1 MKFRNKII
9 CLALVL
15 LMVVP
20 ILAMATSANTAT
32 AATIKSVELTLK
44 KKNGSDI
51 PAQYGS
57 VAGITDGDAFDSTRD
72 ANDSWPYF
80 YSDWVKNSNIFY
92 YLDQDG
98 KFTESATD
106 ENNKYRAY
114 LVIELNDVSKLSDMT
129 IWLGA
134 DGSTAENAGAWSNP
148 KLNWNMNEAYDI
160 LGSMDGET
168 WVVLDEFDK
177 MCGNKTEKGENFP
190 SEGDAHYA
198 SKTVDGYLRLGHKI
212 DMKDQTM
219 RYISVAVKK
228 GNNET
233 HNQTGEELHAIFF
246 GEITINGE
254 VADASALDYRFAK
267 DGDLLYQLDFNGT
280 AGTFVPGDANG
291 AGWNYSNFA
300 PSADGKSATFNF
312 TTSNEAGEN
321 KSRARFSGK
330 FENYTLAGNSYTVEF
345 TLNSTAPVGIALDG
359 GGGFVIQPTTNSTW
373 IGRYGSWA
381 KIGKLEI
388 YEGSFEQIQT
398 YAIEISFP
406 TTTATNYNNIE
417 AYNPTVYRLFVK
429 NAEGTWDLVREVPV
443 DATIQF
449 DFEAAYGYL
458 DFAAIRYNDNFKTDA
473 DGNPTTSTV
482 SDVKLYKGIDF
493 IPKSV
498 AETPEDTEPED
509 TEPTDTQPT
518 DTQPTDTQPTTPPET
533 FAPPKPVTDAPTETS
548 GDTGA
553 AEESGCASLIS
564 GAGIVAAVTG
574 VAALAFASKKRK
586 ED

>member
-1 MKFRNKII
+1 MKKII
-9 CLALVL
+9 CLALTL

-20 ILAMATSANTAT
+20 MLAMTVSANTPAY
-32 AATIKSVELTLK
+32 VE
-44 KKNGSDI
+44 
-51 PAQYGS
+51 Y
-57 VAGITDGDAFDSTRD
+57 
-72 ANDSWPYF
+72 ANA
-80 YSDWVKNSNIFY
+80 
-92 YLDQDG
+92 QDG
-98 KFTESATD
+98 E
-106 ENNKYRAY
+106 
-114 LVIELNDVSKLSDMT
+114 
-129 IWLGA
+129 
-134 DGSTAENAGAWSNP
+134 
-148 KLNWNMNEAYDI
+148 
-160 LGSMDGET
+160 
-168 WVVLDEFDK
+168 
-177 MCGNKTEKGENFP
+177 
-190 SEGDAHYA
+190 
-198 SKTVDGYLRLGHKI
+198 
-212 DMKDQTM
+212 
-219 RYISVAVKK
+219 
-228 GNNET
+228 
-233 HNQTGEELHAIFF
+233 
-246 GEITINGE
+246 
-254 VADASALDYRFAK
+254 
-267 DGDLLYQLDFNGT
+267 LLYQFDFNGT
-280 AGTFVPGDANG
+280 AGFFEPGDPRG
-291 AGWNYSNFA
+291 TGWNYSNFQA
-300 PSADGKSATFNF
+300 SADGKSATFNF

-321 KSRARFSGK
+321 KSRSRFAGS
-330 FENYTLAGNSYTVEF
+330 FEKYTTIGTSYTLEF
-345 TLNSTAPVGIALDG
+345 TLDSTAPVGIALDG

-381 KIGKLEI
+381 KIGKLAV
-388 YEGSFEQIQT
+388 YEGSFEQAQT

-449 DFEAAYGYL
+449 DWEAEYAYL

-493 IPKSV
+493 IQKTV
-498 AETPEDTEPED
+498 AATPDDTDEPTD
-509 TEPTDTQPT
+509 TQPTDTQPT

-533 FAPPKPVTDAPTETS
+533 FAPPKPITDAPTETS